1 MRKFILFLF
10 VTIAV
15 SQAPQS
21 FKLKDIN
28 VEGNMATSENMVLYT
43 AGLQAGQDVSQ
54 EDFRRA
60 VKRLW
65 ELGVFSN
72 IQIHF
77 DGETPD
83 GILITIELEE
93 SPVLG
98 SIMFQGNKKLK
109 DKKFSEKLS
118 YQRGMRLKPNFI
130 TKSINTMKQMYM
142 EDGYFLATIKAET
155 ETVGKG
161 DDQKQNITF
170 KIREGKKVKIKDIVI
185 DGRDKQFG
193 WVATKKW
200 IPLPKFLRE
209 KLTLATLR
217 WQMKETKIRSWWRLW
232 APAYDNKKFLE
243 DLDLL
248 TTFYRDEGY
257 RDFTILSD
265 SVYYEP
271 KKRGLV
277 VRLNVDEG
285 EKYKYRNF
293 TWEGNTLYETEIL
306 DKALNLSSG
315 DAFSQSGFDKAVF
328 EEVQSLYMDRGYLYS
343 NIEPF
348 FTPVGEDSIDVHFSI
363 TENNQVYIRN
373 INIYGNE
380 KTREN
385 VIRRELD
392 VFPGDL
398 FRRTLLQRSMRK
410 LHVLNYFDPTS
421 LSPNVVPVDE
431 DEVDLDITLEEK
443 SSDKASANVGFTGIY
458 GMTGGGNIEF
468 NNFLGKGQVLSFGF
482 DIGTQMSVYNAYGTP
497 AKYESFHVRFM
508 DPMFK
513 DTPNRIGFSL
523 GYQFRGQGN
532 SYYFYPFD
540 QRTRYGSLQWGR
552 RLKWPDDY
560 FRAFWEIT
568 VRQTEYMG
576 DEDVLEDY
584 IGSFRKSTGINLTQ
598 SISRDSRDR
607 AEFPTQGS
615 TASIVSTFSGGSLGG
630 DEHYHKH
637 VLSLDWY
644 TPTFWK
650 FVLTSSLKMGMIRKL
665 DVGQEFTYIPPYER
679 FIMGGNGIPY
689 GIMLRG
695 YPDNSIGPLTAQGRG
710 IGGNTVAKYSTEFRF
725 PFSENPVVY
734 AMLFAEA
741 GGVWNDTNLM
751 QSLGFPRRDPLE
763 LKRSAGIGIR
773 FFMPMIGQLGFDM
786 GYGFDDISG
795 DGEPQGWEYTIIFG
809 R

>member
-15 SQAPQS
+15 SQAPPS

-98 SIMFQGNKKLK
+98 SVKFQGNKKLK
-109 DKKFSEKLS
+109 DKKFSEELS

-277 VRLNVDEG
+277 VHLNVDEG

-293 TWEGNTLYETEIL
+293 TWDGNTLYETEIL

-689 GIMLRG
+689 GTMLRG

>member
-10 VTIAV
+10 VSIAV
-15 SQAPQS
+15 SQAPPS

-98 SIMFQGNKKLK
+98 SVKFQGNKKLK
-109 DKKFSEKLS
+109 DKKFSEELS

-170 KIREGKKVKIKDIVI
+170 KIREGKKVKIKDIII

-277 VRLNVDEG
+277 VHLNVDEG

-650 FVLTSSLKMGMIRKL
+650 FVLTSSLKMGIIRKL

-689 GIMLRG
+689 GTMLRG

-741 GGVWNDTNLM
+741 GGVWNDTNLI

>member
-1 MRKFILFLF
+1 MRKSIIFLI
-10 VTIAV
+10 VTMAF
-15 SQAPQS
+15 SQVPPS

-28 VEGNMATSENMVLYT
+28 VEGNQVTSENMVLYT
-43 AGLQAGQDVSQ
+43 AGLQAGQDVSS

-83 GILITIELEE
+83 GILITIEVEE

-98 SIMFQGNKKLK
+98 TVKFQGNKKLK
-109 DKKFSEKLS
+109 DKKFREELS
-118 YQRGMRLKPNFI
+118 YQRDMRIKPNFI
-130 TKSINTMKQMYM
+130 TKSINTMKKMYM
-142 EDGYFLATIKAET
+142 EDGYFLATIAAET
-155 ETVGKG
+155 ETVGEG
-161 DDQKQNITF
+161 EEQKQNITF
-170 KIREGKKVKIKDIVI
+170 RIREGKKVKIKDIVI
-185 DGRDKQFG
+185 DGRENYFG
-193 WVATKKW
+193 WAANKEW
-200 IPLPKFLRE
+200 IPLPKFIRE
-209 KLTLATLR
+209 KLTLVTLR

-232 APAYDNKKFLE
+232 APAYDNKKFVE

-277 VRLNVDEG
+277 VHLNVDEG

-306 DKALNLSSG
+306 DRTLNLNSG
-315 DAFSQSGFDKAVF
+315 DEFSQSGFDKAVF

-343 NIEPF
+343 NIQPF
-348 FTPVGEDSIDVHFSI
+348 FTPVGEDSLDIHFSI

-421 LSPNVVPVDE
+421 LSPNVIPVDE
-431 DEVDLDITLEEK
+431 DEIDLDITLEEK

-458 GMTGGGNIEF
+458 GMTGGGSVAF

-482 DIGTQMSVYNAYGTP
+482 DIGTQMSVYNTYGTP
-497 AKYESFHVRFM
+497 AKYESFHIRFM

-513 DTPNRIGFSL
+513 DTHNRIGFSL

-576 DEDVLEDY
+576 EEDVLEDY

-598 SISRDSRDR
+598 SIIRDSRDR

-615 TASIVSTFSGGSLGG
+615 TASLVSTFSGGSLGG

-637 VLSLDWY
+637 VLTLDWY

-665 DVGQEFTYIPPYER
+665 DVGQDFTYIPPYER

-689 GIMLRG
+689 GTMLRG

>member
-15 SQAPQS
+15 SQAPPS

>member
-10 VTIAV
+10 VSIAV
-15 SQAPQS
+15 SQAPPS

-98 SIMFQGNKKLK
+98 SVKFQGNKKLK
-109 DKKFSEKLS
+109 DKKFSEELS

-170 KIREGKKVKIKDIVI
+170 KIREGKKVKIKDIII

-277 VRLNVDEG
+277 VHLNVDEG

-689 GIMLRG
+689 GTMLRG

-741 GGVWNDTNLM
+741 GGVWNDTNLI